1 MKHEHPNPEA
11 HDSPPKTKI
20 EAVPPLQLDPEEYR
34 DYLAAF
40 DLTETQ
46 QNELLET
53 LLHILRTFVEI
64 GFGLDPVQNIF
75 SGIVEKALQ
84 EESGALDKKK
94 HFNRIAAPEGD
105 NNERSP
111 S

>member
-40 DLTETQ
+40 DLSEAQ

-53 LLHILRTFVEI
+53 LFHILRTFVEI

-84 EESGALDKKK
+84 EESGTLENKE
-94 HFNRIAAPEGD
+94 HFNQIATSEGD
-105 NNERSP
+105 PNERSEP
-111 S
+111 